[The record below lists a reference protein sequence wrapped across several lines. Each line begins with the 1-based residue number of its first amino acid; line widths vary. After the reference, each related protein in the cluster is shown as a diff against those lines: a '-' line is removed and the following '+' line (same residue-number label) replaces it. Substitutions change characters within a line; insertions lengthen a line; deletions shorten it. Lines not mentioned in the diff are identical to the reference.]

1 MNARYLSRRL
11 RRFVRAREAVSTLE
25 YAMLV
30 GLMAVAV
37 GAAILTFSNDVQ
49 TAITNIGDPSRY
61 RRCVEPGD
69 GPPATTRHPRQS
81 VQRGATP
88 WPRRSP
94 PNAFIASP
102 ISPVD
107 RRAG

>member
-49 TAITNIGDPSRY
+49 TAITNIGDQVGTVDVSNQGT
-61 RRCVEPGD
+61 VAGD
-69 GPPATTRHPRQS
+69 TTAP
-81 VQRGATP
+81 
-88 WPRRSP
+88 
-94 PNAFIASP
+94 
-102 ISPVD
+102 
-107 RRAG
+107 